1 MKRILCLILSILLI
15 LSVTACGEKETAPSS
30 SSEISSVDISSTVN
44 ESADTSSIPDT
55 DEAFLETVTYRD
67 YELTGEKAP
76 CYIGRWFDKKVDGKV
91 HKVTV
96 TDGSMMYFMVNGA
109 DSFTLS
115 FTVTTGDDIPY
126 FAYSIDGSQPIRKL
140 VTDGTVNLPDKGRH
154 TVRIITDGLTE
165 YVDKW
170 YNELGFAL
178 KEVTASEGGEIIGIR
193 PKNKVIF
200 FYGDSIT
207 EGVCS
212 ISKGFFSPN
221 NSATNAFPWFCSE
234 MLGVTPYY
242 VGYSGSGVV
251 TEGSLRP
258 FEVAINSFSYNFPA
272 KETATP
278 DVILINHGA
287 NDAGASDEAFREGLI
302 TAIDKLRKNYP
313 NIPIVYMITFGQTK
327 KNVITEVMAD
337 VENSYIVHTEGWGI
351 PTNDGYHPTPDG
363 AKNAGERL
371 AMELKYIFG
380 NDFFN

>member
-1 MKRILCLILSILLI
+1 MKRTICLILSVLLI
-15 LSVTACGEKETAPSS
+15 LSVTACGEKDTTTTSS
-30 SSEISSVDISSTVN
+30 IEISSVDVSSDVSEIT
-44 ESADTSSIPDT
+44 ESSSIPDT

-67 YELTGEKAP
+67 YELTGKNEP
-76 CYIGRWFDKKVDGKV
+76 CYIGRWFEKKVDGKV

-109 DSFTLS
+109 ESFTLS
-115 FTVTTGDDIPY
+115 FTVTTGEDIPY
-126 FAYSIDGSQPIRKL
+126 YSYSIDGATPIRKL
-140 VTDGTVNLPDKGRH
+140 VTDGTVTLPDKNRH
-154 TVRIITDGLTE
+154 TIRIITDGLTE
-165 YVDKW
+165 YVRKW
-170 YNELGFAL
+170 YDEEGFAL
-178 KEVTASEGGEIIGIR
+178 REVTVSEGGEIIGIC

-200 FYGDSIT
+200 YYGDSIT

-212 ISKGFFSPN
+212 ISKGFYSPN

-251 TEGSLRP
+251 TEGSFRP
-258 FEVAINSFSYNFPA
+258 FEVAINSFSYNIPA

-278 DVILINHGA
+278 DIILINHGA
-287 NDAGASDEAFREGLI
+287 NDAGVSDEAFREGLI
-302 TAIDKLRKNYP
+302 TALDKLRKNYP

-327 KNVITEVMAD
+327 KNVITEVMTD
-337 VENSYIVHTEGWGI
+337 VENSYVVHTEGWGI

-363 AKNAGERL
+363 ARNAGERL

-380 NDFFN
+380 KDFFD

>member
-1 MKRILCLILSILLI
+1 MKRTICLILSVLLI
-15 LSVTACGEKETAPSS
+15 LSVTACGEKDTTTTSS
-30 SSEISSVDISSTVN
+30 IEISSVDVSSDVSEIT
-44 ESADTSSIPDT
+44 ESSSIPDT

-67 YELTGEKAP
+67 YELTGKNEP
-76 CYIGRWFDKKVDGKV
+76 CYIGRWFEKKIDGKV

-109 DSFTLS
+109 ESFTLS
-115 FTVTTGDDIPY
+115 FTVTTGEDIPY
-126 FAYSIDGSQPIRKL
+126 YSYSIDGATPIRKL
-140 VTDGTVNLPDKGRH
+140 VTDGTVTLPDKNRH

-165 YVDKW
+165 YVHKW
-170 YNELGFAL
+170 YDEEGFAL
-178 KEVTASEGGEIIGIR
+178 REVTVSEGGEIIGIC

-200 FYGDSIT
+200 YYGDSIT

-212 ISKGFFSPN
+212 ISKGFYSPN

-251 TEGSLRP
+251 TEGSFRP
-258 FEVAINSFSYNFPA
+258 FEVAINSFSYNIPA

-278 DVILINHGA
+278 DIILINHGA
-287 NDAGASDEAFREGLI
+287 NDAGVSDEAFREGLI
-302 TAIDKLRKNYP
+302 TALDKLRKNYP

-337 VENSYIVHTEGWGI
+337 VENSYVVHTEGWGI

-363 AKNAGERL
+363 ARNAGERL

-380 NDFFN
+380 KDFFD

>member
-1 MKRILCLILSILLI
+1 MKRTICLILSVLLI
-15 LSVTACGEKETAPSS
+15 FSVTACGEKDTTTTSS
-30 SSEISSVDISSTVN
+30 IEISSVDVSSDVSEIT
-44 ESADTSSIPDT
+44 ESSSIPDT

-67 YELTGEKAP
+67 YELTGKNEP
-76 CYIGRWFDKKVDGKV
+76 CYIGRWFEKKVDGKV

-109 DSFTLS
+109 ESFTLS
-115 FTVTTGDDIPY
+115 FTVTTGEDIPY
-126 FAYSIDGSQPIRKL
+126 YSYSIDGATPIRKL
-140 VTDGTVNLPDKGRH
+140 VTDGTVTLPDKNRH

-165 YVDKW
+165 YVRKW
-170 YNELGFAL
+170 YDEEGFAL
-178 KEVTASEGGEIIGIR
+178 REVTVSEGGEIIGIC

-200 FYGDSIT
+200 YYGDSIT

-212 ISKGFFSPN
+212 ISKGFYSPN

-278 DVILINHGA
+278 DIILINHGA

-313 NIPIVYMITFGQTK
+313 TIPIVYMITFGQTK

-380 NDFFN
+380 NEFFN

>member
-1 MKRILCLILSILLI
+1 MKRTICLILSVLLI
-15 LSVTACGEKETAPSS
+15 LSVTACGEKDTTTTSS
-30 SSEISSVDISSTVN
+30 IEISSVDVSSDVSEIT
-44 ESADTSSIPDT
+44 ESSSIPDT

-67 YELTGEKAP
+67 YELTGKNEP
-76 CYIGRWFDKKVDGKV
+76 CYIGRWFEKKVDGKV

-109 DSFTLS
+109 ESFTLS
-115 FTVTTGDDIPY
+115 FTVTTGEDIPY
-126 FAYSIDGSQPIRKL
+126 YSYSIDGATPIRKL
-140 VTDGTVNLPDKGRH
+140 VTDGTVTLPDKNRH

-165 YVDKW
+165 YVRKW
-170 YNELGFAL
+170 YDEEGFAL
-178 KEVTASEGGEIIGIR
+178 REVTVSEGGEIIGIC

-200 FYGDSIT
+200 YYGDSIT

-212 ISKGFFSPN
+212 ISKGFYSPN

-251 TEGSLRP
+251 TEGSFRP
-258 FEVAINSFSYNFPA
+258 FEVAINSFSYNIPA

-278 DVILINHGA
+278 DIILINHGA
-287 NDAGASDEAFREGLI
+287 NDAGVSDEAFREGLI
-302 TAIDKLRKNYP
+302 TALDKLRKNYP

-327 KNVITEVMAD
+327 KNVITEVMTD
-337 VENSYIVHTEGWGI
+337 VENSYVVHTEGWGI

-363 AKNAGERL
+363 ARNAGERL

-380 NDFFN
+380 KDFFD